1 MVVDLTPGTD
11 MTPEMIVALTG
22 VVIAIMTGL
31 PALIGLY
38 LQGRKQS
45 SDSQANREAIVQA
58 QTANEL
64 ERLYKKI
71 EVLETKID
79 ALEKADDA
87 KTTTVHTLQEQLKAA
102 LARIEELVSE
112 VATLKSALAN
122 RGGEP

>member
-1 MVVDLTPGTD
+1 MVVDLTVGTS

-31 PALIGLY
+31 PALIGLW

-45 SDSQANREAIVQA
+45 SDSRANREAIVAA
-58 QTANEL
+58 QTTAEL
-64 ERLYKKI
+64 DRLYKKI

-87 KTTTVHTLQEQLKAA
+87 KTTTVHTLQEQLKVA
-102 LARIEELVSE
+102 LARIEELVSQ
-112 VATLKSALAN
+112 VATLKALLASKDK
-122 RGGEP
+122 P